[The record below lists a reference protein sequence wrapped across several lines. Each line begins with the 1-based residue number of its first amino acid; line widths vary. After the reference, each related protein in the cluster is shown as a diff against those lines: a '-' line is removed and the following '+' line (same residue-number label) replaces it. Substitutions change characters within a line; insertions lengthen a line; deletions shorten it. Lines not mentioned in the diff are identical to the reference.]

1 MLWSVAELSAAGG
14 PARAA
19 AHCALFPR
27 YVQEVIQRGRCCIR
41 PACTPVLSAV
51 PAVSDL
57 ELSETEYVRPPGS
70 SQCRPARDGSSGAAP
85 EELGLLVCL

>member
-1 MLWSVAELSAAGG
+1 M
-14 PARAA
+14 
-19 AHCALFPR
+19 
-27 YVQEVIQRGRCCIR
+27 
-41 PACTPVLSAV
+41 LSAV

-70 SQCRPARDGSSGAAP
+70 SQCRLARDVSSGAVP

>member
-1 MLWSVAELSAAGG
+1 MLRSVAELSAAGG
-14 PARAA
+14 P

-27 YVQEVIQRGRCCIR
+27 YVQEVIQRGRCCVR

-70 SQCRPARDGSSGAAP
+70 SQCRPARDGSLGAAP